1 MDTLDRRK
9 LLVTEPNP
17 DANLDYLAALEGE
30 IAPLEG
36 CAGTAASIR
45 LVYVPDKAI
54 LSPASFSRY
63 LDALGKETWVSL
75 EGVAVTVLG
84 DINNEVVA
92 RWVRV
97 AVTAEPVLLPGVTAH
112 TVMAED
118 RQPNWDNPALLSRL
132 KRI

>member
-9 LLVTEPNP
+9 LLVTGPNP
-17 DANLDYLAALEGE
+17 DATLDYLAALEGE
-30 IAPLEG
+30 IAPLKG
-36 CAGTAASIR
+36 CPGTAASIR
-45 LVYVPDKAI
+45 LVYVPDKAV
-54 LSPASFSRY
+54 LSAASFSRY
-63 LDALGKETWVSL
+63 LEALAEETWDSL

-97 AVTAEPVLLPGVTAH
+97 AVSAEPVLLPGVNAH
-112 TVMAED
+112 TVTAED
-118 RQPNWDNPALLSRL
+118 RQPGWDNPALLSRL

>member
-1 MDTLDRRK
+1 MNTLDRRK
-9 LLVTEPNP
+9 LLATEPNP

-30 IAPLEG
+30 IAPLKG
-36 CAGTAASIR
+36 CPGTAASIC
-45 LVYVPDKAI
+45 LVYVPDKAV

-63 LDALGKETWVSL
+63 LESLAEETWDSL

-97 AVTAEPVLLPGVTAH
+97 AVTAEPMLLPGVSAH
-112 TVMAED
+112 TVLAED

>member
-9 LLVTEPNP
+9 LLATKPNP
-17 DANLDYLAALEGE
+17 DGTLDYLAALEGE
-30 IAPLEG
+30 IAPLKG
-36 CAGTAASIR
+36 CPGATASIG

-54 LSPASFSRY
+54 LAPASFSRY
-63 LDALGKETWVSL
+63 LEALSKETWDSL

-97 AVTAEPVLLPGVTAH
+97 AVSAEPVLLPGVSAH

-118 RQPNWDNPALLSRL
+118 RQPNWDNPALLSGL

>member
-9 LLVTEPNP
+9 LLPTEPNR
-17 DANLDYLAALEGE
+17 DASLDYLATLDGE

-36 CAGTAASIR
+36 CAGTAASIC

-54 LSPASFSRY
+54 LPPASFSRY
-63 LDALGKETWVSL
+63 LEMLAKETWDSL

-97 AVTAEPVLLPGVTAH
+97 AVSAAPVHLPGNTAVYIL
-112 TVMAED
+112 TPM
-118 RQPNWDNPALLSRL
+118 LLQAGGHGQT
-132 KRI
+132 